1 MCDACEAGMALCPHC
16 GAPYLK
22 FFLATHI
29 KICAHKNV
37 E

>member
-1 MCDACEAGMALCPHC
+1 MALCPHC

-22 FFLATHI
+22 FMMATHI
-29 KICAHKNV
+29 KLCAHKKV